1 MGSTILIAGP
11 TSTVSNAKVK
21 AKLKKIN
28 KKLRE
33 LVDLKKEDN
42 MITALFCVIAPG
54 FVYLPIISRQT
65 I

>member
-28 KKLRE
+28 KQLRQ
-33 LVDLKKEDN
+33 LGNLKKQDN
-42 MITALFCVIAPG
+42 MMAAFFLFLCDC
-54 FVYLPIISRQT
+54 SRVCLSADH
-65 I
+65 

>member
-28 KKLRE
+28 KQLRQ
-33 LVDLKKEDN
+33 LGNLKKQDN
-42 MITALFCVIAPG
+42 MMAAFFFI
-54 FVYLPIISRQT
+54 FV
-65 I
+65 